1 MLMVIET
8 PMYMQFGR
16 MSDTNAL
23 HEPLAMQKFGGE
35 LSITNPP
42 VEKGTKAGPNGNSSE
57 TTTTVT
63 CMCRV

>member
-16 MSDTNAL
+16 MRDTNAL

-35 LSITNPP
+35 LSITYPP
-42 VEKGTKAGPNGNSSE
+42 IEKGTKTGTIGNSSE
-57 TTTTVT
+57 TTTTIM
-63 CMCRV
+63 CMCLV